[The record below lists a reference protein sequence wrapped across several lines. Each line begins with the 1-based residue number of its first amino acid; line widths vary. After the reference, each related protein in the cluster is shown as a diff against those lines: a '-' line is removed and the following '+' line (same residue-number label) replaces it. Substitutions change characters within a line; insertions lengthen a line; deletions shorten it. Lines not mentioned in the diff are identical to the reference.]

1 MEHETRI
8 TIRLPDEVAEALRQ
22 LAHDHNRSLNG
33 EIVWA
38 LRQFIAQQNDQTNQ
52 QQKD

>member
-8 TIRLPDEVAEALRQ
+8 TIRIPDAVAEALRQ
-22 LAHDHNRSLNG
+22 LAQDHNRSLNG

-38 LRQFIAQQNDQTNQ
+38 LRQFIAQHTEQSKQHEE
-52 QQKD
+52 